1 MMMGKQEKLHRVRAL
16 FWSGRGAS
24 LPPRVLL
31 VVCYEGRD

>member
-24 LPPRVLL
+24 LPPG
-31 VVCYEGRD
+31 YSY